1 VEWILKVGLGRE
13 VQSIYLD
20 GHLNPRP
27 EQVKVCMAMT
37 ALKQCVN
44 KYQEGNA
51 KKQHSWKNDQPII
64 PAVLNL

>member
-1 VEWILKVGLGRE
+1 MEWILKVGLGRE

-51 KKQHSWKNDQPII
+51 KTTFLEERSAYLGVQIGI
-64 PAVLNL
+64 L